1 MSTTIY
7 LIEKISDD
15 EGNET
20 VRDNAHDLATRWWNG
35 RAFAYTL
42 HPERWG
48 EFEIR
53 DFARALVKKSEEPFA
68 RMDDEKL
75 TAAQFYDLVFAPD

>member
-15 EGNET
+15 DGNET

-42 HPERWG
+42 HSERWG
-48 EFEIR
+48 EFESATSP
-53 DFARALVKKSEEPFA
+53 ARSSRSPRNRSREWTT
-68 RMDDEKL
+68 RS
-75 TAAQFYDLVFAPD
+75 